1 MTFLQNLNQINSAT
15 SDQNLTIDGS
25 LNSSCQSATDRSI
38 FMSLGLINDK
48 LFAFFC
54 FEHLHLNSDSSILE
68 I

>member
-25 LNSSCQSATDRSI
+25 LDSSCQSATDRSI
-38 FMSLGLINDK
+38 FMSLGLIDGK

-54 FEHLHLNSDSSILE
+54 F
-68 I
+68 